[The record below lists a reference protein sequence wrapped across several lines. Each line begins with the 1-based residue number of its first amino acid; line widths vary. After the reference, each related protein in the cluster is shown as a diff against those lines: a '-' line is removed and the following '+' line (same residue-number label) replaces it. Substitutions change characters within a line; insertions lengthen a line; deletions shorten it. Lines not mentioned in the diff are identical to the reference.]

1 MYSIAMDVGKYRT
14 YGIVERDGEITK
26 EGFQSFLDGIDHAT
40 VIVEASS
47 TIDRIVSMLPE
58 HEIRVANPMKVRLI
72 SESMKKTDRN
82 DAHILLDLF
91 RKQYM
96 PESYLPSKYICEARN
111 MCRNRNFLIRQ
122 RTAVKNRIRDR
133 AYRLGFDFK
142 GYISFAASSNN
153 LTSSSERFQPT
164 ELQFSLTCSGFDA
177 LGIGKTL
184 LYFE

>member
-1 MYSIAMDVGKYRT
+1 MSVISMYSIAMDVGKYRT
-14 YGIVERDGEITK
+14 YGIVERDGKITK
-26 EGFQSFLDGIDHAT
+26 EGYMPTTKEGFRSFMDGIDHAT

-96 PESYLPSKYICEARN
+96 PE
-111 MCRNRNFLIRQ
+111 
-122 RTAVKNRIRDR
+122 
-133 AYRLGFDFK
+133 
-142 GYISFAASSNN
+142 
-153 LTSSSERFQPT
+153 
-164 ELQFSLTCSGFDA
+164 
-177 LGIGKTL
+177 
-184 LYFE
+184 